1 MSAVGLLRRKL
12 QLLQPRTGVR
22 SRPLSSALALCRIPP
37 ANNAISSTAL
47 KLCVHSLNKI
57 IPSLYHKRGDKNNYG
72 MWKRW
77 HITVFVI
84 APAARGA
91 PWSID
96 EMYGPPPDCKRV
108 EVNEGTLR
116 VNVSGL

>member
-1 MSAVGLLRRKL
+1 MSAVGFLRRKL

-57 IPSLYHKRGDKNNYG
+57 IPFLYHKRGDKNNYG
-72 MWKRW
+72 MWKRC

-84 APAARGA
+84 VLH
-91 PWSID
+91 
-96 EMYGPPPDCKRV
+96 GPQESWTLLV
-108 EVNEGTLR
+108 AVGEVLAIADNESEYAWEGGIC
-116 VNVSGL
+116 S